1 MVEQNHLNKPE
12 FIAASIDSLIYVAGW
27 FNKVMEKRIA
37 AFLQGENRMKMRAL
51 SFIKICCL
59 FIVLG
64 ISSLSC
70 LEIPPLPFKIL
81 PKPRKVQ
88 FLKGQG
94 LTVDELKQ
102 VRLGGDFSRP
112 IMGSILSRL
121 PLSSGDERGTLTLA
135 ISEDKNLPGSE
146 EGYILHV
153 QNGRVNVGSRG
164 EAGLFYACQTLEQ
177 LLEDSRDTGV
187 SIPACRIT
195 DFPSLSYRAV
205 HIDVKH
211 HLDTMKYYT
220 DSIDRLARYKINA
233 VIFEFEDKLRY
244 RRRPLVGAPQAISI
258 DEMAALTNYARERH
272 VEISPLVQGLGH
284 ATFILKHEKYAPLRE
299 DPESRWAFCPCDE
312 GTYEVLFDLY
322 LDAFDA
328 TPGSRYL
335 HVGGDEVGEIGQCP
349 RCRPRADKEG
359 KLALNLYWLKRV
371 CEFAQKNGRIPIFWD
386 DMVFK
391 YAGVWSTMWSDLEH
405 KEVAQLWE
413 KGEPILDSGLE
424 HFPKNC
430 VYMRWNYTLA
440 RQEGNIRALEWFKKR
455 GLKAWIATAA
465 QNVHPLLPQD
475 DRVNIIQ
482 SFIKLAGEKGIDGM
496 LCTAWDDSS
505 PHMETYWRGLIASGE
520 FSWNPGG
527 RSLDEFEEA
536 YLQREFGPECADA
549 THLYSELFQ
558 SVSFWNEA
566 LCEKGNRV
574 RIQELIALPGL
585 NDPGEWSRTHE
596 GKLNRALFEAE
607 MYLRLKVQLEE
618 LLHNSRRNRYH
629 LELLSAIN
637 NFQVTSAHMLLA
649 LRECDTR
656 DRRRRA
662 RGMEKV
668 QAALDEFDNA
678 WEKLQEVYG
687 KTRFLSYPE
696 EYVPDRYFHMASR
709 TEDLSWMIE
718 VENQFHKNVRDW
730 LNQ

>member
-1 MVEQNHLNKPE
+1 MRISRFLLVKILCI
-12 FIAASIDSLIYVAGW
+12 FVA
-27 FNKVMEKRIA
+27 
-37 AFLQGENRMKMRAL
+37 L
-51 SFIKICCL
+51 C
-59 FIVLG
+59 

-70 LEIPPLPFKIL
+70 FKVPPLPFKIL

-94 LTVDELKQ
+94 LRIDELKV
-102 VRLGGDFSRP
+102 VRLERDLSRP

-121 PLSSGDERGTLTLA
+121 PLTSEDERGTLTLA
-135 ISEDKNLPGSE
+135 LSKDKDLPQSE
-146 EGYILHV
+146 EGYILHIK
-153 QNGRVNVGSRG
+153 NGRVNLESRG
-164 EAGLFYACQTLEQ
+164 EAGLFYGCQTLEQ
-177 LLEDSRDTGV
+177 LLEDSRDTGIP
-187 SIPACRIT
+187 IPACRIT
-195 DFPSLSYRAV
+195 DYPALSYRAV

-211 HLDTMKYYT
+211 HLDTMKYYY

-258 DEMAALTNYARERH
+258 DEMVALTQYARVRH
-272 VEISPLVQGLGH
+272 VEVSPLVQGLGH

-328 TPGSRYL
+328 TPGSHYL

-349 RCRPRADKEG
+349 RCKPRADKEG

-371 CEFAQKNGRIPIFWD
+371 CEFAQKHGRIPIFWD

-391 YAGVWSTMWSDLEH
+391 YAGVWGTMVSDLEP
-405 KEVAQLWE
+405 KEVVRLWE
-413 KGEPILDSGLE
+413 KGEPILDSVLE
-424 HFPKNC
+424 QYPKNC

-465 QNVHPLLPQD
+465 QNVHPLFPQD

-482 SFIKLAGEKGIDGM
+482 SFIKLADEKDIDGM

-520 FSWNPGG
+520 FSWNPEG
-527 RSLDEFEEA
+527 RSLDEYEKAF
-536 YLQREFGPECADA
+536 LQREFGPECTDA

-558 SVSFWNEA
+558 AVSFWNRA
-566 LCEKGNRV
+566 LCEKGNHR
-574 RIQELIALPGL
+574 RIQELIGLPDL
-585 NDPGEWSRTHE
+585 DDPGEWSRKHE
-596 GKLNRALFEAE
+596 ERLEIAMNEAE
-607 MYLRLKVQLEE
+607 KYLRLKAQLAE
-618 LLHNSRRNRYH
+618 LMHKSRRNRYH

-637 NFQVTSAHMLLA
+637 DFQVTSAHMLLA
-649 LRECDTR
+649 LRECDSSNK
-656 DRRRRA
+656 RRRA
-662 RGMEKV
+662 QGMDKV
-668 QAALDEFDNA
+668 QSAFDEFDIS
-678 WEKLQEVYG
+678 WKKLQEVYE

-696 EYVPDRYFHMASR
+696 EYVQDRYFHMASR

-718 VENQFHKNVRDW
+718 VEEQFHKNVRAW
-730 LNQ
+730 LEQ